1 MPCKAMSDTLDIP
14 YSGAV
19 ACIEWCKTNFEN
31 IASMGGRQK
40 TGIYTAAWGSDNAYD
55 SGTLKAAIQR
65 VGAWKDSRG
74 PFGRKAPVPQAVMP
88 DAGAPQMQHEE
99 QGQGVPA
106 CS

>member
-1 MPCKAMSDTLDIP
+1 MLQVAIMPCKAMSNTLDIP

-40 TGIYTAAWGSDNAYD
+40 TGIYTAAWGSDNSYD

-65 VGAWKDSRG
+65 VGAGKERCDPSGHEALVPRAAILYAS
-74 PFGRKAPVPQAVMP
+74 APLLQ
-88 DAGAPQMQHEE
+88 
-99 QGQGVPA
+99 
-106 CS
+106 

>member
-1 MPCKAMSDTLDIP
+1 MPCKAMSNTLDIP

-40 TGIYTAAWGSDNAYD
+40 TGIYTAAWGSDNSYD

-65 VGAWKDSRG
+65 VGAGK
-74 PFGRKAPVPQAVMP
+74 GR
-88 DAGAPQMQHEE
+88 
-99 QGQGVPA
+99 
-106 CS
+106 